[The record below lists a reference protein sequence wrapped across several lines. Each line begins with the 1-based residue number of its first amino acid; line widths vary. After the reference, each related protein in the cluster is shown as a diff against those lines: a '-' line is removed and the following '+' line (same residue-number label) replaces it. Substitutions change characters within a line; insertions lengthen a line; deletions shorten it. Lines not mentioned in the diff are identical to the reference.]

1 MTTQELKKILAC
13 PMCKSPLKNKVV
25 HKKNCSSS
33 AQKVSRTES
42 IWDFTSFGDSKNV
55 SQVKNELAHSKGPW
69 PKIPDGSYEILASF
83 ARGNKTVDIACG
95 DGYIEQLAP
104 ETVGVDFSISALKK
118 ARNNGAKYL
127 VCASAENLPFVSD
140 SFDLAICAG
149 SLENIANPQKAILEM
164 ARVAQ
169 IQIMTVHREFDIPMA
184 RLARTLL
191 TQITGLANQPVEKP
205 LRWHELAKMLAF
217 AKLKIIFK
225 GYWTLPTNY
234 GRVIKFLPPFKNI
247 PSCFF
252 VITTKMNR

>member
-1 MTTQELKKILAC
+1 MTTQELEKILVC
-13 PMCKSPLKNKVV
+13 PTCKSPLKSA
-25 HKKNCSSS
+25 HKKNCHTRGKTTK
-33 AQKVSRTES
+33 QIGH
-42 IWDFTSFGDSKNV
+42 IWDFTSFGNSKNV
-55 SQVKNELAHSKGPW
+55 SQVKNELAHRQNPW
-69 PKIPDGSYEILASF
+69 HRISDGSYEILASF

-118 ARNNGAKYL
+118 AKNNGAKYL

-149 SLENIANPQKAILEM
+149 SLENIENPQKAILEM
-164 ARVAQ
+164 ARVSR
-169 IQIMTVHREFDIPMA
+169 IQIITVHREFDLPLA

-191 TQITGLANQPVEKP
+191 TKITHLANQPVEKP
-205 LRWHELAKMLAF
+205 LRWQELAKMLDF

-234 GRVIKFLPPFKNI
+234 GRVIKFLPVFKNI

-252 VITTKMNR
+252 VITTKMSR